1 MKEILRKLFLLD
13 WNPKRLLIHFPD
25 NKKKLYNGRDK
36 LNLRKIKR
44 WKKRHDIEN
53 NFYKNFESD

>member
-1 MKEILRKLFLLD
+1 MKKILRKLFLLD
-13 WNPKRLLIHFPD
+13 WNPKRLLIYIPD
-25 NKKKLYNGRDK
+25 NKRKLYNGKDK

-53 NFYKNFESD
+53 KIYKNFEED